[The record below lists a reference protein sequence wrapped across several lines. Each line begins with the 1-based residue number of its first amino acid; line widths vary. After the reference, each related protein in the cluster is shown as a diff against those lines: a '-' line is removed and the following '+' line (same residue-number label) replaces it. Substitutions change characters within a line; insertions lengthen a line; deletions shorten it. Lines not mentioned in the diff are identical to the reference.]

1 MGRLV
6 LLHVFRTTF
15 SVRTV
20 RLVGKVQG
28 SAVRSFLSGSLRSSN
43 DDIQE
48 GSRTV
53 FAEPLHPTTT

>member
-15 SVRTV
+15 SV
-20 RLVGKVQG
+20 
-28 SAVRSFLSGSLRSSN
+28 AVCSFLSGSLRSSN

-53 FAEPLHPTTT
+53 FAEPLQSTTT